1 MVFCHS
7 WHHKANMI
15 ILKALLNTVKVQIRF
30 LFQKLMRNC
39 TDELHK
45 YIQEKTNQF
54 NGLGGCW
61 V

>member
-1 MVFCHS
+1 
-7 WHHKANMI
+7 MI
-15 ILKALLNTVKVQIRF
+15 ILKALLNTAKVQIRF

-61 V
+61 I